1 MSSLFP
7 NSIKTFVA
15 ECRRIG
21 EHDLV
26 KCSSGNVSQRIDDE
40 HVLATT
46 TRCWIGRLT
55 EDDVAVCRLEDG
67 SVVNGKKTTVEFG
80 FHLGIL
86 QARPDIDVVLH
97 FQTPA
102 ATALACRA
110 KPVESYAVI
119 PEIPY
124 YIGQIGWVP
133 YVMPGTAELAAAVVE
148 QMRNRDLVQLQNHG
162 QVTVGKGFDH
172 AIQNAEFFELAS
184 YAIVHNGPDLAPMSA
199 AQANA
204 LMRAKEG
211 V

>member
-1 MSSLFP
+1 MSDLFP
-7 NSIKTFVA
+7 NSIKSFVTQ
-15 ECRRIG
+15 CRRIG
-21 EHDLV
+21 EHDLL

-67 SVVNGKKTTVEFG
+67 SVINDKKTTVEFG

-86 QARPDIDVVLH
+86 QARDDIDVVLH

-110 KPVESYAVI
+110 APAPSYAVI

-124 YIGQIGWVP
+124 YIGRIGWVP
-133 YVMPGTAELAAAVVE
+133 YIMPGTPELAAAVVE
-148 QMRNRDLVQLQNHG
+148 QMRNRDLTQLQNHG
-162 QVTVGKGFDH
+162 QVTVGNGFDH
-172 AIQNAEFFELAS
+172 AIQNAEFFELAC
-184 YAIVHNGPDLAPMSA
+184 YTILHNGDSLQPMSDA
-199 AQANA
+199 HANA